1 MQTRLARFA
10 MVEIAKEK
18 GTCEKILAEAKNE
31 ARVDCANSY
40 LDTCTRHIK
49 VGVGAQQTNHGRQEN
64 KETQDDFNHE
74 II

>member
-40 LDTCTRHIK
+40 LDTCTR
-49 VGVGAQQTNHGRQEN
+49 QQKT
-64 KETQDDFNHE
+64 
-74 II
+74 